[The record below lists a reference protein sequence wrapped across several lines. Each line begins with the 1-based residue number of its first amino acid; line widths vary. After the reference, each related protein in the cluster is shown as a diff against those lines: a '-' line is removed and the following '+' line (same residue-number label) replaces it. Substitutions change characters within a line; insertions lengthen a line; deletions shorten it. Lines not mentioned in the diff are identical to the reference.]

1 MIKRWKAVLAVLL
14 ITTSTARA
22 GSGRVE
28 WIGDAGQ
35 RVKVELFPSADAG
48 TAPVLV
54 IVLHGD
60 APAAKPVYQYDFAAK
75 AAMQLHGIIAAALL
89 RPGYTD
95 GDGDTSDGKRGDATG
110 DNYTPEVLDRL
121 DAAVHQLKSE
131 LHPSVVILLGHSGGA
146 ALSADLIARDSA
158 LADAALL
165 LSCPCDVPAWRQH
178 MKTLYPSPLWDQPV
192 PSVSPMDV
200 VDKVSP
206 TTRVWMMVG
215 EKDNVAPPD
224 FTQRYAAALKKH
236 GVDADVTVLPGRD
249 HEILL
254 DDAVILELSKVITAL
269 QRR

>member
-1 MIKRWKAVLAVLL
+1 MTMRWKPVLAVLL
-14 ITTSTARA
+14 VAASAARA
-22 GSGRVE
+22 GSGRIE
-28 WIGDAGQ
+28 WIGETGQ
-35 RVKVELFPSADAG
+35 RVKAELFPGADAG
-48 TAPVLV
+48 ATPVLV

-60 APAAKPVYQYDFAAK
+60 APRANPTYQYDFAAK

-121 DAAVHQLKSE
+121 DAAVRRLKVE
-131 LHPSVVILLGHSGGA
+131 LHPSLVILLGHSGGA
-146 ALSADLIARDSA
+146 ALSADLIARDPA

-192 PSVSPMDV
+192 PSVSPIDV
-200 VDKVSP
+200 VDKISP
-206 TTRVWMMVG
+206 KARIWMMVG
-215 EKDNVAPPD
+215 EKDDVAPTD
-224 FTQRYAAALKKH
+224 FTQRYAAVLQKH
-236 GVDADVTVLPGRD
+236 GIHADVTVLPGRD

-254 DDAVILELSKVITAL
+254 DDAVIPVLSKVIAAL
-269 QRR
+269 QRN

>member
-1 MIKRWKAVLAVLL
+1 MTLRWKPILAALL
-14 ITTSTARA
+14 VAASATRA
-22 GSGRVE
+22 GSGRTE
-28 WIGDAGQ
+28 WIGDTGQ
-35 RVKVELFPSADAG
+35 RVKAELFPSSDAG

-60 APAAKPVYQYDFAAK
+60 APAAKPTYQYDFAAK

-95 GDGDTSDGKRGDATG
+95 GEGDTSDGKRGDATG

-121 DAAVHQLKSE
+121 DATVRKLKVDLHSSAVVL
-131 LHPSVVILLGHSGGA
+131 VGHSGGA
-146 ALSADLIARDSA
+146 ALSADLIARDPG
-158 LADAALL
+158 LANATLL

-200 VDKVSP
+200 VDKISQKM
-206 TTRVWMMVG
+206 RIWMMVG
-215 EKDNVAPPD
+215 DKDNVAPPD
-224 FTQRYAAALKKH
+224 FTQRYAAALKKN
-236 GVDADVTVLPGRD
+236 GIDADVTVLPGRD

-254 DDAVILELSKVITAL
+254 DDAVIPELSKVIAVL
-269 QRR
+269 R

>member
-1 MIKRWKAVLAVLL
+1 MVSRWKIMLAVML
-14 ITTSTARA
+14 IATAARA
-22 GSGRVE
+22 GVARIE
-28 WIGDAGQ
+28 WLGAPGQ
-35 RVKVELFPSADAG
+35 HVKAELFAGADAG
-48 TAPVLV
+48 TSPILV

-60 APAAKPVYQYDFAAK
+60 APAAKPTYQYDFAAK
-75 AAMQLHGIIAAALL
+75 AAAQLHGVILAALL

-121 DAAVHQLKSE
+121 DALVRQLKVE

-200 VDKVSP
+200 VDKISQK
-206 TTRVWMMVG
+206 TRIWMMVG

-236 GVDADVTVLPGRD
+236 GISADVTVLPGRD

-254 DDAVILELSKVITAL
+254 DDSVIPELSKVIAAL
-269 QRR
+269 QSR